1 MTTPMNKADDGV
13 HRLVDMVVEE
23 VSLVDRAANKH
34 RFLIVKRDEAMDDDK
49 TQNPTPAEPS
59 PPAVPTAKLDDNSAL
74 NAALA
79 REVRL
84 VGTYRA
90 AVELAN
96 EDDKVALA
104 LILDHHIAYANAF
117 KGLLGTQARE
127 AAETPMLQPSGG
139 FDAMASALANLENQS
154 AKSHVDM
161 LAGLKGLDASALVA
175 SIVTVTVRTATAL
188 SIAAGA
194 APLAAAGA

>member
-1 MTTPMNKADDGV
+1 MEHPLDTPETQATSRR
-13 HRLVDMVVEE
+13 RLITSLLAGGAVVAATPLL
-23 VSLVDRAANKH
+23 SGTARAADSPTTTVPPN
-34 RFLIVKRDEAMDDDK
+34 RDASD
-49 TQNPTPAEPS
+49 NP
-59 PPAVPTAKLDDNSAL
+59 AL

-79 REVRL
+79 REARL